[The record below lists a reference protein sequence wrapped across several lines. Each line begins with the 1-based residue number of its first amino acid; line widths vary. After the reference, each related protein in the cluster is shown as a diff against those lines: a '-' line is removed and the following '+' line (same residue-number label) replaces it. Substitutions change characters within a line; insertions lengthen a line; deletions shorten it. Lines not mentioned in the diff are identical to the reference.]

1 MRSIQKTP
9 SRVREQQ
16 YIFEPGGRAAT
27 KITVMPE
34 EKAAASPPPDADAKE
49 KHVLQGFKNASEDCF
64 VAFAQAD
71 SREMRSDH

>member
-1 MRSIQKTP
+1 MRSKKDAVARPRTT
-9 SRVREQQ
+9 V
-16 YIFEPGGRAAT
+16 YFEPGGRAAT